1 MTELPPEVATALM
14 ALREAVAEVIEEKV
28 RNHWPIYI
36 WRDGK
41 VIDILPELLEQRYNW
56 GRNE

>member
-1 MTELPPEVATALM
+1 M